1 MNFLTSIPT
10 AVFEAIGTV
19 AGLAACTVLLIQ
31 IIKEYKNNDKSSL
44 SMPFVIGWIF
54 IYLFWEL
61 YGIRFN
67 AVAMYVT
74 NAIAIVLQTLLFIIV
89 LKKNSLI
96 KLNERESSND
106 TVKK

>member
-1 MNFLTSIPT
+1 MNFLDPIP
-10 AVFEAIGTV
+10 AGVFEAIGTV

-31 IIKEYKNNDKSSL
+31 IIKEYKSNEKSSL
-44 SMPFVIGWIF
+44 SMPFVVGWIF

-74 NAIAIVLQTLLFIIV
+74 NAIAIALQVLLFFIV
-89 LKKNSLI
+89 LKKNSRAKKKEGI
-96 KLNERESSND
+96 RE
-106 TVKK
+106 